1 MITSVITLTSS
12 PAISIPCGF
21 TDDGLPVGLQLVGPS
36 HSDGRVLGWAAVA
49 ERALG
54 IADSLPID
62 PRGTPGRYP
71 DPEPADGRHRA

>member
-21 TDDGLPVGLQLVGPS
+21 TDDGLQHVGPS

-71 DPEPADGRHRA
+71 DPEPADGRHHA